1 MEIKYFPSRN
11 CTTVFR
17 IAEESLGIPSLLDPC
32 DMAECDSPDRL
43 SILTYLS
50 EFYHTFKT
58 EKSPPV
64 SKKKEDT
71 VSPEDKIGSSDLKRK
86 DSCDSGV
93 SVSPLGS
100 VCNSPP
106 PSKKENPSE
115 PPGPPPS
122 SPPSSPPHH
131 LPSPPPPPSPACA
144 LQSVVSPSP
153 PPESS
158 PSLDN
163 LLRQR
168 LNISISSPQSKLGL
182 TPDSCEKERRN
193 LLKSMISV
201 SGSDITRNTA
211 AGQET
216 SRVPDPKPGRADRRR
231 SLDPSFL
238 TERTRVFQ
246 PSESASQSASR
257 FVSCTRISLTPSNPV
272 VKYAWNNSVT
282 CDVKNGPSHSPL
294 RPWRESNSCKN
305 SAVSVPLAPPA
316 APAVPGAAPGG
327 GVGQG
332 HARTVQVKVNPQQ
345 DSQNASFKSKMMKF
359 ERMMSSGAGGSRDES
374 GMSGSEERRR
384 VNLTCNQEN
393 NQFPSAVQQRQRDLR
408 RKSISF
414 PPSFTVSL
422 GSSEDSKLTF

>member
-1 MEIKYFPSRN
+1 MECTLRTSCFCLGRTRRFRSFP
-11 CTTVFR
+11 
-17 IAEESLGIPSLLDPC
+17 
-32 DMAECDSPDRL
+32 
-43 SILTYLS
+43 
-50 EFYHTFKT
+50 
-58 EKSPPV
+58 
-64 SKKKEDT
+64 
-71 VSPEDKIGSSDLKRK
+71 
-86 DSCDSGV
+86 
-93 SVSPLGS
+93 
-100 VCNSPP
+100 
-106 PSKKENPSE
+106 
-115 PPGPPPS
+115 
-122 SPPSSPPHH
+122 
-131 LPSPPPPPSPACA
+131 PPPPPSPPPSTPPSPPPSV

-153 PPESS
+153 PPVSS
-158 PSLDN
+158 PGLDN

-211 AGQET
+211 TAQET
-216 SRVPDPKPGRADRRR
+216 SRVPDSKPGLADRRR

-246 PSESASQSASR
+246 PSESPSQSASR
-257 FVSCTRISLTPSNPV
+257 FVSRTRISLTPSSPV

-282 CDVKNGPSHSPL
+282 CDVKNGPSTSPL

-305 SAVSVPLAPPA
+305 SAVSVPLAPPV
-316 APAVPGAAPGG
+316 PAVPAPAGG
-327 GVGQG
+327 GEGGQG
-332 HARTVQVKVNPQQ
+332 HRTGTVQVKVNPQQ
-345 DSQNASFKSKMMKF
+345 DSQTASFKSKMMKF
-359 ERMMSSGAGGSRDES
+359 ERMIGAGAGGSRDER

-393 NQFPSAVQQRQRDLR
+393 NRFPSAVLQPQRDLR